1 MIEMEEYLQAMYL
14 QLAESIKK
22 KIIEGVYNEGDA
34 IPSER
39 EIAKMYD
46 VNRMTVKR
54 AIMQCVNDGY
64 LYRIQG
70 KGTFVCEGIKLEAKG
85 KIKLGEGGTKGLS
98 SSIRLEGKTP
108 SSKVI
113 DFSEVR
119 DDYIE
124 LMFNDTNDKEFYRL
138 SRIRYADNEKI
149 AYQISYFPTSIFE
162 DADRIDFK
170 NIPLYDY
177 MDYKRHMPMTFKKVL
192 QVVLA
197 DDDVS
202 KKLGINKN
210 ECVFLIEFK
219 GYDSSDRLVEY
230 TLSYHRPEI
239 SSFQYY
245 SYSNN

>member
-1 MIEMEEYLQAMYL
+1 MEEYLQAMYL
-14 QLAESIKK
+14 QLADSIKK

-119 DDYIE
+119 DDYVE
-124 LMFNDTNDKEFYRL
+124 LIFNDTNDKEFYRL
-138 SRIRYADNEKI
+138 SRIRYADDEKI
-149 AYQISYFPTSIFE
+149 AYQISYFPT
-162 DADRIDFK
+162 
-170 NIPLYDY
+170 
-177 MDYKRHMPMTFKKVL
+177 TFKRVL

-210 ECVFLIEFK
+210 ECIFLIEFK

-245 SYSNN
+245 SYSNI